1 MSIIILPFA
10 FEFISSIVKLK
21 VLLTM
26 IEIQIKCPLTMASI
40 INQVDQFKSNLG
52 SNYKHSFEKY

>member
-26 IEIQIKCPLTMASI
+26 IEIQIKYPQTMASFVSHV
-40 INQVDQFKSNLG
+40 NQFKSNLG